1 MNDNPNENTARLTD
15 GYYDLHVTGLGYLNR
30 VREVKPPRG
39 KAFLAASIGA
49 LHGPSDE
56 VQKTWFDVRVSGQ
69 EAQRVIRELM
79 PDAEAGKAV
88 LIGFRLGDLTAETF
102 VYEKGPKQ
110 GQTGVTLKARL
121 LKVAWAKVDGKTVY
135 TAPKEAAA
143 SAGEGRDEAL
153 ARAA

>member
-1 MNDNPNENTARLTD
+1 MSNSPEENTAKLTD
-15 GYYDLHVTGLGYLNR
+15 HYYDLHVTGLGYLNR
-30 VREVKPPRG
+30 VREVKPQRG

-69 EAQRVIRELM
+69 EAQKVVRSLM
-79 PDAEAGKAV
+79 SDAEAGKAV

-121 LKVAWAKVDGKTVY
+121 LKIAWAKVDGKTVY

-143 SAGEGRDEAL
+143 PAGEGQGEAL
-153 ARAA
+153 RKAA